1 MTRKKL
7 SGLRSSSKKYPL
19 REQIMTVV
27 MVSLFPIINISFSYV
42 MKYITKASGGKM
54 NNEGLIFVLV

>member
-7 SGLRSSSKKYPL
+7 SGLRSSSKKYSL

-42 MKYITKASGGKM
+42 MKYITKASSGKM

>member
-42 MKYITKASGGKM
+42 MKYITKASSGKM